1 MEEGGGKWRIMF
13 IFTTGK
19 NSIVL
24 KTNFI
29 GEFECKVDEKSRI
42 ILPSGL
48 KKQISQ
54 DAQERF
60 VINRGFEG
68 CLVLYPMNVW
78 KDTTEQINKLNLYV
92 QKNRN
97 FVRLFY
103 NGATELILDS
113 QNRLLLPKS
122 LLDYALI
129 EKEIILFAYSDRI
142 EIWNKDRYRELLSAE
157 PDDFAQLAEE
167 VMGKQERTQAIDNVP

>member
-1 MEEGGGKWRIMF
+1 VEEGGAKWRILF
-13 IFTTGK
+13 IFTTVK
-19 NSIVL
+19 DVNVL

-29 GEFECKVDEKSRI
+29 GEFECRVDEKSRI

-60 VINRGFEG
+60 VINRGFED

-103 NGATELILDS
+103 NGATELALDS

-122 LLDYALI
+122 LLGYAGI

-142 EIWNKDRYRELLSAE
+142 EIWNKEKYRQLFSVE
-157 PDDFAQLAEE
+157 PDGFAQLAEE
-167 VMGKQERTQAIDNVP
+167 VMGKQEKTQTVDDVP